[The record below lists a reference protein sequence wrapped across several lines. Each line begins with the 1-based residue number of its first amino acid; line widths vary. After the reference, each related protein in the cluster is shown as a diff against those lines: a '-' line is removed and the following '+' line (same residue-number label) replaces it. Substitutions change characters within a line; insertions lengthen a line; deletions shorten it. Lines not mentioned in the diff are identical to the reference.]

1 MATIRAFRAFR
12 PQQALVSQV
21 AALPYD
27 VMNTEEAKL
36 CVEGNPYS
44 FLHIDKPEIHVS
56 NPKDDTEVFRFAGD
70 TLKRMIKE
78 GVFVQDE
85 PSLYIYGLTNEF
97 TSQYGI
103 VCCVSAEEYDE
114 GIIKKHENTRT
125 DKEKERI
132 NHVTFCNAHT
142 GPIFLA
148 YKDLDLVTLWM
159 KEYVATQKPL
169 YDFKSEDG
177 VRHEVYKVSH
187 PETIK
192 NLVAAFKEADALYI
206 ADGHH
211 RAAAAAAVARMHLAN
226 QTGCEEAGY
235 FLATIFPKEQLHIM
249 DYNRVLKDESGLNKQ
264 QFFAYLSQRFEIEE
278 IAEAAYRPE
287 MRHTF
292 GMRYNK
298 KWYKLTIKSEY
309 VNEDDPVA
317 SLDVALLQDQ
327 VLAPVFH
334 IQDPKNDKRIDF
346 IGGIRG
352 IEELNKRT
360 DEDMDIAFSMY
371 PTSMDELIAVAD
383 AHLLM
388 PPKSTWFEPKLRSG
402 IFIHTIDQEALN
414 E

>member
-12 PQQALVSQV
+12 PQVDLVTKV

-27 VMNTEEAKL
+27 VMNTEEAKI

-44 FLHIDKPEIHVS
+44 FLHIDKPEMHVV
-56 NPKDDTEVFRFAGD
+56 NPKDITEVFRFAGD
-70 TLKRMIKE
+70 TLKRMIQE
-78 GVFVQDE
+78 DVFVQDE

-103 VCCVSAEEYDE
+103 VCCVSAKEYDE

-125 DKEKERI
+125 DKEQDRI
-132 NHVTFCNAHT
+132 NHVTYCNAHT

-148 YKDLDLVTLWM
+148 YKGLDLVTLWM

-169 YDFKSEDG
+169 YDFTSEDG

-192 NLVAAFKEADALYI
+192 NITAAFKEAPALYI

-211 RAAAAAAVARMHLAN
+211 RAAAAAAVARKHLEEN
-226 QTGCEEAGY
+226 TGCEEAQY
-235 FLATIFPKEQLHIM
+235 FLATIFPKEQLYIM
-249 DYNRVLKDESGLNKQ
+249 DYNRVLKDESGLSKA
-264 QFFAYLSQRFEIEE
+264 QFFEYLKQKFDVEEVSSEI
-278 IAEAAYRPE
+278 YKPTL
-287 MRHTF
+287 RHTF
-292 GMRYNK
+292 GMRYEK
-298 KWYKLTIKSEY
+298 KWYKLTLKEVCIDE
-309 VNEDDPVA
+309 NDPVA
-317 SLDVALLQDQ
+317 CLDVALLQNY

-352 IEELNKRT
+352 IEELNRRT
-360 DEDMDIAFSMY
+360 NEDMDIAFSMY

-402 IFIHTIDQEALN
+402 IFIHAIDEDGFKK
-414 E
+414 

>member
-12 PQQALVSQV
+12 PQQTLVSQV

-36 CVEGNPYS
+36 YVEGNPYS
-44 FLHIDKPEIHVS
+44 FLHIDKPEMHVS
-56 NPKDDTEVFRFAGD
+56 TPKDDTEAFRFAGD
-70 TLKRMIKE
+70 TLKHMIKE
-78 GVFVQDE
+78 GIFVQDE

-103 VCCVSAEEYDE
+103 VCCVSAEEYDK

-125 DKEKERI
+125 DKEQERI
-132 NHVTFCNAHT
+132 KHVTFCNAHT

-159 KEYVATQKPL
+159 KEYVATQTPV
-169 YDFKSEDG
+169 YDFTSEDG
-177 VRHEVYKVSH
+177 VRHEVYKISH

-192 NLVAAFKEADALYI
+192 NLIAAFKETDALYI

-211 RAAAAAAVARMHLAN
+211 RAAAAAAVARAHLAN
-226 QTGCEEAGY
+226 QTNCEESGY

-264 QFFAYLSQRFEIEE
+264 QFFSYLNQRFEIEE
-278 IAEAAYRPE
+278 LAASTYRPA

-292 GMRYNK
+292 GMRYDK
-298 KWYKLTIKSEY
+298 KWYKLTIKAEY
-309 VNEDDPVA
+309 VNESDPVA

-327 VLAPVFH
+327 VLAPIFH

-383 AHLLM
+383 AHRLM

-402 IFIHTIDQEALN
+402 IFIHAIDQEALTR
-414 E
+414 

>member
-1 MATIRAFRAFR
+1 MATIRPFCAFR
-12 PQQALVSQV
+12 PQVDLVTKV

-27 VMNTEEAKL
+27 VMNTEEARV

-44 FLHIDKPEIHVS
+44 FLHIDKPEMHVT

-70 TLKRMIKE
+70 TLKRMIDE

-85 PSLYIYGLTNEF
+85 PSLYIYGLTNAY
-97 TSQYGI
+97 TSQYGL
-103 VCCVSAEEYDE
+103 VCCVSAKEYDE

-125 DKEKERI
+125 DKEQDRI

-159 KEYVATQKPL
+159 KEYVSTQAPL
-169 YDFKSEDG
+169 YDFTSDDG

-192 NLVAAFKEADALYI
+192 NIVAAFEQADALYI

-211 RAAAAAAVARMHLAN
+211 RAAAAASVARTHLKN
-226 QTGCEEAGY
+226 NTGCEESQY
-235 FLATIFPKEQLHIM
+235 FLATVFPKEQLYIM
-249 DYNRVLKDESGLNKQ
+249 DYNRVLKDESGLSEKE
-264 QFFAYLSQRFEIEE
+264 FFDYLNQKFVV
-278 IAEAAYRPE
+278 EAVKEDVYRPIE
-287 MRHTF
+287 RHTF

-298 KWYKLTIKSEY
+298 KWYKLSIKPEF
-309 VNEDDPVA
+309 VNESDPVA
-317 SLDVALLQDQ
+317 CLDVALLQDN
-327 VLAPVFH
+327 VLSPVFH

-352 IEELNKRT
+352 IEELNRRT

-383 AHLLM
+383 AKLLM

-402 IFIHTIDQEALN
+402 IFIHVIE
-414 E
+414 